1 MAIFEDRE
9 KGFEQKYKH
18 DQELEFKIK
27 VRANKILG
35 LWVAGELGLPAGEAD
50 AYAKSVV
57 AADLDKPGD
66 DDVVEKVMAD
76 FKSRGVAMTEHRL
89 RLRMAETLTAARQQ
103 VMTEKA

>member
-18 DQELEFKIK
+18 DQELDFKIK
-27 VRANKILG
+27 VRANKMLG
-35 LWVAGELGLPAGEAD
+35 LWIAGLFGMPAEEAD
-50 AYAKSVV
+50 AYAKTVV
-57 AADLDKPGD
+57 AADLEWPGD

-76 FKSRGVAMTEHRL
+76 FKARGLEMTEHRL